1 MKISMS
7 YPINGHDV
15 DLFIDGIADGELV
28 EFAKVIVK
36 YKNAELF
43 RYDGVQKGILVNTE
57 IADEIM
63 NICTTIL
70 IDEHDEVSANN

>member
-15 DLFIDGIADGELV
+15 DLFIDGIADGEEV
-28 EFAKVIVK
+28 EFSRVIVK
-36 YKNAELF
+36 YKNVELF
-43 RYDGVQKGILVNTE
+43 RFDGIQKGLLTNTE

-63 NICTTIL
+63 NVCTNIL
-70 IDEHDEVSANN
+70 IDEHDQVSANN

>member
-1 MKISMS
+1 MKISIN

-15 DLFIDGIADGELV
+15 DLFIDGIADEDFV
-28 EFAKVIVK
+28 EFNKVIVK

-43 RYDGVQKGILVNTE
+43 RFDGVSKGILNNTE

-63 NICTTIL
+63 NVCTTIL
-70 IDEHDEVSANN
+70 IDEHDKVSANN

>member
-1 MKISMS
+1 MKIKMN
-7 YPINGHDV
+7 YPINGYDV
-15 DLFIDGIADGELV
+15 DLFIDGIADGEIV

-36 YKNAELF
+36 YHNAELF
-43 RYDGVQKGILVNTE
+43 RFDGIQKGILVNTE

-70 IDEHDEVSANN
+70 IDEHDSISANN